1 MPFSIQILPIQLFQS
16 SGCPEL
22 GPAMAG
28 ATRHFCASLRCSLS
42 LVTQKPCVYCK
53 STFFFP
59 EPFQENFRKIKNL
72 AG

>member
-1 MPFSIQILPIQLFQS
+1 MRLLPFSIQILPIQLFQS

-42 LVTQKPCVYCK
+42 RVYIANRR
-53 STFFFP
+53 SSFP
-59 EPFQENFRKIKNL
+59 SLFKKTSEK
-72 AG
+72 